1 MSEAGAESYVIIG
14 HPTGRPIA
22 DRRLSIGPGRTVRSG
37 TVIYEGSR
45 IGRGLQTGHNVV
57 IREENQIG
65 DDVCIWS
72 NSVIDYGCK
81 IGDRVRVHTNVY
93 VAQRTTIGD
102 EAFLG
107 PGVVT
112 ANDRFPVQHGR
123 LLGPT
128 IGHGA
133 RIGVNATLLPGIT
146 VGAWSVIGA
155 GSVVT
160 RDVPPGRLWYGNP
173 ARDHG
178 PVQDLRDE
186 QGRPV
191 YDAEGRRLPP

>member
-1 MSEAGAESYVIIG
+1 MSEAGAERDVILG

-22 DRRLSIGPGRTVRSG
+22 DRGLSIGPGRTIRSG

-57 IREENQIG
+57 IREENEIG
-65 DDVCIWS
+65 DDVSIWS

-81 IGDRVRVHTNVY
+81 IGDRVRIHANVY
-93 VAQRTTIGD
+93 VAQHTTIGD

-107 PGVVT
+107 PGVVI
-112 ANDRFPVQHGR
+112 ANDRFPLQHGG
-123 LLGPT
+123 LVGPT
-128 IGHGA
+128 IGRGA
-133 RIGVNATLLPGIT
+133 RIGVNATLLPGIS

-160 RDVPPGRLWYGNP
+160 KDVPPGRLWYGNP

-186 QGRPV
+186 RGRPV